1 VPGKRGLSL
10 DLSLQ
15 LDARVCSLLEPHLS
29 SPGLLEAVIAKRE
42 PAARGFGLNNCWL
55 ALATEASAVK
65 VTVGLVGSSHRACE
79 ADGHSAPCRSVLNAR
94 RDGSRGFPDWAR
106 ASGGVGIYRPDA
118 SCPRMGTGQ
127 LRIPGLAAF
136 RLRRHVEFSLAQT
149 LWRSIGTLQVGKA
162 VPAVRNL
169 YDPPEQDLRTCSAG
183 FEGAQS
189 PGPCGA
195 LRYGLLTAV
204 FAR

>member
-1 VPGKRGLSL
+1 MSGKRGPSL

-55 ALATEASAVK
+55 ALTTEASAAK

-79 ADGHSAPCRSVLNAR
+79 ADGHSAPCRSVLNAG
-94 RDGSRGFPDWAR
+94 RDGSRGFLNWAR
-106 ASGGVGIYRPDA
+106 TSGGVGIYRPDA
-118 SCPRMGTGQ
+118 SCPWMGAGQ

-136 RLRRHVEFSLAQT
+136 RLRRHFYFSLAQT
-149 LWRSIGTLQVGKA
+149 VWRSIGTRQFGKA
-162 VPAVRNL
+162 APAVRSL
-169 YDPPEQDLRTCSAG
+169 CDPKEQDLRTCPAG

-189 PGPCGA
+189 TT
-195 LRYGLLTAV
+195 L
-204 FAR
+204 